1 MDDKRG
7 KLSREELTGLHFG
20 FGYNPHYRYYN
31 FIISDSFFL
40 YLKTYQ
46 LILFDGFSYVFRT
59 IGHPSTDKICK
70 SAQIINRQMKSAC
83 RKIQSCK
90 SLTNLL
96 QDA

>member
-1 MDDKRG
+1 MSSKD
-7 KLSREELTGLHFG
+7 ELISCFASHSI
-20 FGYNPHYRYYN
+20 H

-70 SAQIINRQMKSAC
+70 SAQKINRLIKSAC
-83 RKIQSCK
+83 RKNLSCK
-90 SLTNLL
+90 ILSNFF